1 VQTIVVYDGAPDDR
15 PACPEGVDRWIET
28 TGFRGAAHA
37 RNLGFSVAS
46 GPFVALLDD
55 DDEWTPDHLGACVG
69 YLNNHAEV
77 DVVATS
83 AVVHR
88 ADGAVRLS
96 PRVLM
101 KDGEHLL
108 TYLFGPGALISRER
122 RMMTPT
128 LVFRRE
134 LTELPMREDFSQRED
149 TWWLLNQ
156 TLEGHKLVQ
165 LDTRSVIVHEDEERF
180 APRRSMDTDIWWA
193 DQLESVQ
200 RHAGTAYLVNVAGRE
215 RARSGDVEAVLSLR
229 KHLLRRGSA
238 RRWQRSVLL
247 LEVLVAFIM
256 GRLRTSP
263 GERRA
268 ER

>member
-1 VQTIVVYDGAPDDR
+1 
-15 PACPEGVDRWIET
+15 
-28 TGFRGAAHA
+28 
-37 RNLGFSVAS
+37 
-46 GPFVALLDD
+46 
-55 DDEWTPDHLGACVG
+55 
-69 YLNNHAEV
+69 
-77 DVVATS
+77 
-83 AVVHR
+83 
-88 ADGAVRLS
+88 
-96 PRVLM
+96 M